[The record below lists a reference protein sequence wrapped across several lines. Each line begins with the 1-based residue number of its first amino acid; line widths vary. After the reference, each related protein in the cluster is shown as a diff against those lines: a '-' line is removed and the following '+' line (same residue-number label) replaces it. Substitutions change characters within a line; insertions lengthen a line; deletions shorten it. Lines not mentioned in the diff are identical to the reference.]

1 MKLAKTIIMSCEIL
15 LIVLLLLGI
24 LSKVT
29 GYDDNQA
36 KSINSEKQHIKLDDE
51 LAEKLLS

>member
-1 MKLAKTIIMSCEIL
+1 MKLARTIIMSCEVL

-29 GYDDNQA
+29 GYDDNQV